1 LSQRVRGFSLQA
13 FLYDESRR
21 KAHQLANRP
30 VRRGR
35 PADPKIK
42 ARLVELGGTVLALSR
57 ADYPS
62 HTDHRRPRYSS

>member
-13 FLYDESRR
+13 FLYDQSRR
-21 KAHQLANRP
+21 KAHELANRF

-35 PADPKIK
+35 PVDPKIK
-42 ARLVELGGTVLALSR
+42 ARLVELSGTVLALSP

-62 HTDHRRPRYSS
+62 HTDHRPPRYA